1 LLKDFITAAVTN
13 KLLSRKTGNLSM
25 NKIEVLAW
33 LINNEENANEIF
45 FIPIKLVKFFFLTFI
60 QHVCVYI
67 CAMMYVWRAE
77 NNLLEFIFFF
87 CHVGS
92 GDQTKAISHQAW

>member
-1 LLKDFITAAVTN
+1 
-13 KLLSRKTGNLSM
+13 M

-67 CAMMYVWRAE
+67 CYCDNACKVDPT
-77 NNLLEFIFFF
+77 
-87 CHVGS
+87 GS
-92 GDQTKAISHQAW
+92 NGNS